1 MNRYP
6 VMEKENISLR
16 SLNGRKLSMMLV
28 GAAKALSRR
37 FPPQTPV
44 YVTALVPSVEPI
56 VCRLAGEALSTD
68 ASVVHLRRKPEQDNA

>member
-1 MNRYP
+1 MG
-6 VMEKENISLR
+6 ENFQW
-16 SLNGRKLSMMLV
+16 MLV